1 MNELR
6 RNIEKYIKRCKK
18 EIDRIE
24 NVTIE
29 NPQKVYTNVKLQD
42 RAIILEKVKNDL
54 TEYLKADGAE
64 ETNISDEKM
73 EKLKA
78 EMEELLCKIENRNE
92 PILGHRY
99 IRVDYVLRY
108 LYKMCDIFG
117 LKKDRKQEEVSR
129 REMNDREQ
137 EIMRYLEGCY
147 CGARTIDDESCQIRI
162 ARAIAAFKADPKENP
177 SEQFAERFI
186 N

>member
-1 MNELR
+1 MRLYQ
-6 RNIEKYIKRCKK
+6 I
-18 EIDRIE
+18 
-24 NVTIE
+24 
-29 NPQKVYTNVKLQD
+29 
-42 RAIILEKVKNDL
+42 
-54 TEYLKADGAE
+54 
-64 ETNISDEKM
+64 
-73 EKLKA
+73 
-78 EMEELLCKIENRNE
+78 NRHTGSVFH
-92 PILGHRY
+92 I
-99 IRVDYVLRY
+99 Y

>member
-54 TEYLKADGAE
+54 TGSISVRNAD
-64 ETNISDEKM
+64 
-73 EKLKA
+73 
-78 EMEELLCKIENRNE
+78 
-92 PILGHRY
+92 
-99 IRVDYVLRY
+99 
-108 LYKMCDIFG
+108 
-117 LKKDRKQEEVSR
+117 VS
-129 REMNDREQ
+129 
-137 EIMRYLEGCY
+137 
-147 CGARTIDDESCQIRI
+147 
-162 ARAIAAFKADPKENP
+162 
-177 SEQFAERFI
+177 
-186 N
+186 

>member
-73 EKLKA
+73 EKLKT
-78 EMEELLCKIENRNE
+78 EMEELLSEIENRNE
-92 PILGHRY
+92 PILGHMY

-117 LKKDRKQEEVSR
+117 FEKTEIKKKYKEE
-129 REMNDREQ
+129 
-137 EIMRYLEGCY
+137 
-147 CGARTIDDESCQIRI
+147 
-162 ARAIAAFKADPKENP
+162 K
-177 SEQFAERFI
+177 
-186 N
+186 